1 ASFEGFGDSTLNL
14 VLRCYL
20 PNLDHRL
27 KAITEL
33 HAAIHE
39 RFAAEGIE
47 IAFPQRDLHLRT
59 LPPGVVLGAVS
70 QEAAAEQSAEPVR

>member
-1 ASFEGFGDSTLNL
+1 M
-14 VLRCYL
+14 LRCYL

-39 RFAAEGIE
+39 RFAAEGLE
-47 IAFPQRDLHLRT
+47 IAFPQRDLASAYAA
-59 LPPGVVLGAVS
+59 PAGVVLGAVS